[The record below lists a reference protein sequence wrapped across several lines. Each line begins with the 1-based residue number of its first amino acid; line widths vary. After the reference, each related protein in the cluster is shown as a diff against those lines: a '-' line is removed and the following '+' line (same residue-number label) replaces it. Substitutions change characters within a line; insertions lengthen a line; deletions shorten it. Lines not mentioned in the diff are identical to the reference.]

1 MGKDVLRKRS
11 WPILCTVPVLS
22 DESGGG
28 GEPKNFKIFFFGQR
42 VKPRFFLTRQ

>member
-22 DESGGG
+22 DESGAG
-28 GEPKNFKIFFFGQR
+28 GEPENFIIFLFGPR
-42 VKPRFFLTRQ
+42 VQPRIS